1 MAIAIKPLRKFTTGT
16 PTTGDMVEGEL
27 AVNTADQKIW
37 VRDGSSNIVEVGNVS
52 AGGGGSGLTNILLE
66 DGEDLLLE
74 DFIGGIIISEEDNS
88 VMTSVT
94 IGEAAPSSPSAGD
107 LWWDSTDDDGNLKIY
122 YTDITPTSQWVTTS
136 PGGGTVAGSNTQIQF
151 NNSGEFGASSNLTWT
166 TGTNT
171 LAATNI
177 AGTLSTASQTNIT
190 GIGTITTGTLST
202 GAVLAG
208 VTMTLGSD
216 ADGDTYYRASNVLTR
231 LAKGT
236 AAQVLTMNG
245 GATAPEWAAAA
256 GGDVVDDTTP
266 QLGGDLDI
274 NSQDIVTTSNGD
286 IDLDPNGSGVVVF
299 KGNATK
305 GSGQFKLNCEQNTHA
320 ITIKGPPHSAAAA
333 YTLVLPN
340 DDGDADQVLKTD
352 GAGNLDWVDQS
363 GGGGGGITTGK
374 AIAMAMVFG

>member
-1 MAIAIKPLRKFTTGT
+1 
-16 PTTGDMVEGEL
+16 
-27 AVNTADQKIW
+27 
-37 VRDGSSNIVEVGNVS
+37 
-52 AGGGGSGLTNILLE
+52 
-66 DGEDLLLE
+66 
-74 DFIGGIIISEEDNS
+74 
-88 VMTSVT
+88 
-94 IGEAAPSSPSAGD
+94 
-107 LWWDSTDDDGNLKIY
+107 
-122 YTDITPTSQWVTTS
+122 
-136 PGGGTVAGSNTQIQF
+136 
-151 NNSGEFGASSNLTWT
+151 
-166 TGTNT
+166 
-171 LAATNI
+171 
-177 AGTLSTASQTNIT
+177 
-190 GIGTITTGTLST
+190 
-202 GAVLAG
+202 
-208 VTMTLGSD
+208 MTLGSD

-320 ITIKGPPHSAAAA
+320 ITIKGPPHSATAA
-333 YTLVLPN
+333 YTLILPN